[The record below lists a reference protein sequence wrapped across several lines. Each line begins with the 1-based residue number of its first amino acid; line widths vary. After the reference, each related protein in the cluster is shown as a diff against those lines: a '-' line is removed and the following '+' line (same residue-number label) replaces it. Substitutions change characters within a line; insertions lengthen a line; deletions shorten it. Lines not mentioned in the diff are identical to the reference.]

1 MAKHAIYRSSGDE
14 ALIFLEQAHEIY
26 KSLGPS
32 ASTIA
37 LANTMSGIGF
47 SLKELNQIGAAT
59 VALDKAIELLRA
71 SDYPFLADSLR
82 TRGSWFGEAGNWKA
96 ALESYTEAAQINEI
110 NGVQEFYARDLLHV
124 ANCQFQ
130 LGAWNETIS
139 TALKARSIFKELKMI
154 GELSWCD
161 LNIANA
167 HVEMGEGE
175 LAMTWGQRA
184 LDIGTLRKDNEMI
197 CKASYALARGHLL
210 SGNPASAES
219 LLLEAQEIV
228 SGSGDWS
235 QLIKIEEALIC
246 VYTETS
252 RENEATEALRRLSTL
267 KDLIQ

>member
-1 MAKHAIYRSSGDE
+1 M
-14 ALIFLEQAHEIY
+14 IFLEEARDIY
-26 KSLGPS
+26 ESLGPS
-32 ASTIA
+32 ASSISM
-37 LANTMSGIGF
+37 ANVMSGIGF
-47 SLKELNQIGAAT
+47 SLKELNQIEAAT
-59 VALDKAIELLRA
+59 KALDTAIELLRA

-82 TRGSWFGEAGNWKA
+82 TRGSWCGEAGNWKA
-96 ALESYTEAAQINEI
+96 ALENYAEAAQINEI

-210 SGNPASAES
+210 GGNPASAES

-235 QLIKIEEALIC
+235 HLIKIEEALIT
-246 VYTETS
+246 VYKETG
-252 RENEATEALRRLSTL
+252 RENEATESMRRLSTL
-267 KDLIQ
+267 SDLVQ

>member
-1 MAKHAIYRSSGDE
+1 MANA
-14 ALIFLEQAHEIY
+14 
-26 KSLGPS
+26 
-32 ASTIA
+32 
-37 LANTMSGIGF
+37 MSGIGF
-47 SLKELNQIGAAT
+47 SLKELNQIEAAT
-59 VALDKAIELLRA
+59 NALDKAIELLRA

-139 TALKARSIFKELKMI
+139 TALKARSIFRELKMI

-161 LNIANA
+161 LSIANA
-167 HVEMGEGE
+167 HVEKGDGE
-175 LAMTWGQRA
+175 LAITWAQRA

-197 CKASYALARGHLL
+197 CKASHAMAMGHMLR
-210 SGNPASAES
+210 GNPANAES

-228 SGSGDWS
+228 SGSGDWN
-235 QLIKIEEALIC
+235 QLIKIEEALIR